1 MARSFSGENRLG
13 VMAQGLYQPVPK
25 VRAWLR
31 DVVRLLRT
39 EVLPDP
45 DDAAAGPDPKAMV
58 DTFSRVGRMDA
69 LLRVLIP
76 VSMTALVLLVLGLV
90 AVRVI
95 FADRL
100 YPTIVVGDVP
110 VGGLTIDQAERR
122 LIDRVA
128 IFEQK
133 PISFVYGEQTWTPTL
148 SELGATVMLDES
160 IAQAQRRGRERAS
173 TDRLAFFGDMLRA
186 DQVVPVRT
194 HFDQGVLDA
203 WFDAVDR
210 DIGHLP
216 VDARI
221 VLDGTSVT
229 ISPESNGIGVDRKAA
244 TAHLTRA
251 FSGLDAV
258 AATLPTRV
266 VSPDLTAQNLAKVR
280 AQVAD
285 VVSKP
290 VPVTFN
296 EHRWEIEGATVSPFL
311 DVAIATES
319 GAPDAQLSIDTDG
332 LAAALRS
339 QFSEQVNRNPANA
352 VLGWD
357 GGLVVLTPST
367 TGIMM
372 RTGSFA
378 DVVATSVLDD
388 HASVEIPVILIE
400 PEISGQNLDA
410 YGIDTLLGQGDSN
423 YEGGTWEREENIR
436 VGMRAINGTL
446 VPPGGTFSFNQV
458 VGAITYDKGY
468 QDALVATAEMIGD
481 DVGGGICQVST
492 TIFRAALFAGLPIV
506 EWYAHTRRLP
516 YYERDGW
523 GPGFDASILQMGP
536 NPDEWPDFEFENDT
550 EHWLLIEASVSAPHI
565 YINIYGSYDGRTVDV
580 DSEASPIGD
589 QAFEFNRVVEDAQG
603 RVIEDRSFESYFQ

>member
-1 MARSFSGENRLG
+1 MARTFSGENRLG

-25 VRAWLR
+25 VRAWVR

-45 DDAAAGPDPKAMV
+45 DDAPADPDARATV
-58 DTFSRVGRMDA
+58 DTSPRARRMDA
-69 LLRVLIP
+69 FLRVLIP

-122 LIDRVA
+122 LSDRVTT
-128 IFEQK
+128 FEQR
-133 PISFVYGEQTWTPTL
+133 PISFVYGERTWTPTL

-160 IAQAQRRGRERAS
+160 IAQAQRLGREPAS
-173 TDRLAFFGDMLRA
+173 TDRLAFIGDMLRA
-186 DQVVPVRT
+186 DQIVPVRT
-194 HFDQGVLDA
+194 RFDQRVLDA

-210 DIGHLP
+210 DIGHPP

-221 VLDGTSVT
+221 AIDGTSVT
-229 ISPESNGIGVDRKAA
+229 VSPETNGIGVDRNAA

-251 FSGLDAV
+251 FSALDTIAV
-258 AATLPTRV
+258 TLPTRV
-266 VSPDLTAQNLAKVR
+266 VLPDLTAQNLAEVQ

-290 VPVTFN
+290 LPVTLN
-296 EHRWEIEGATVSPFL
+296 DHRWEIDAATVSPFL

-319 GAPDAQLSIDTDG
+319 GTPYAELSIDTDG
-332 LAAALRS
+332 LAAALRA
-339 QFSEQVNRNPANA
+339 QFAEQVNRTAANA

-357 GGLVVLTPST
+357 DGLAVLAPST

-372 RTGSFA
+372 RAGSFA
-378 DVVATSVLDD
+378 DAVATSVLDD
-388 HASVEIPVILIE
+388 HASVEIPVIVIE
-400 PEISGQNLDA
+400 PEITGQNLDA
-410 YGIDTLLGQGDSN
+410 YGIETLLGQGDSN
-423 YEGGTWEREENIR
+423 FEGGSWEREENIR
-436 VGMRAINGTL
+436 VGMRTINGTL

-492 TIFRAALFAGLPIV
+492 TVFRAALFAGLPIV

-536 NPDEWPDFEFENDT
+536 NPDEWPDLKFENDT
-550 EHWLLIEASVSAPHI
+550 EHWLLIEASISDPHV
-565 YINIYGSYDGRTVDV
+565 YVNIYGSYDGRSVDV
-580 DSEASPIGD
+580 DSDASPIGD
-589 QAFEFNRVVEDAQG
+589 KAFGFNRVVQDAQG
-603 RVIEDRSFESYFQ
+603 KVIEDRSFESYFQ